1 MSTEI
6 ELKLQLTPKM
16 AKKLASHPLLANIA
30 PQKQRLLNTYYDTPK
45 LELHARR
52 IAMRFRKK
60 GWQWLLT
67 VKSAEPASGGLAMR
81 SEWETQATP
90 GVFDFSHVDNE
101 ELRHFLEQASGQ
113 LEPVFTTDF
122 RRQIWHVPF
131 GESLIELAVDRGTI
145 ESRGKSTP
153 ICEIELELLSG
164 QVADIF
170 GLTRLLQEKLD
181 LHPAI
186 ASKAERGYK
195 LFLDEPLLPF
205 RAKPAV
211 LSPDLTP
218 IEAFRSVTLGCLE
231 HFQRNEDG
239 LLSSNDPE
247 FVHQARVA
255 LRRLRSAIKLF
266 APVLPTEFVAAY
278 GQTWQTLASALGEAR
293 NWDVFLTETLPPIQ
307 AAFPNNRDLRR
318 LKNAARQRA
327 KGARQAISRLLATRE
342 YPRLLIEF
350 TAAIYALGDILP
362 VPLIEFARQQ
372 SYRRAKKTW
381 QHAARSESLSPTER
395 HAIRIAIK
403 RLRYTLEFFITFLSQ
418 KRLGPYLE
426 ALTRLQDQL
435 GLINDHVTAEILI
448 TDVLQGRPS
457 GPVQGW
463 VSGRH
468 ALLVNNL
475 PDTLRPWLAQNTQK
489 TGDKKNRGFCPGPF
503 RFD

>member
-30 PQKQRLLNTYYDTPK
+30 PQKQRLLNTYYDTPQ

-195 LFLDEPLLPF
+195 LFLDQPLLPF
-205 RAKPAV
+205 KAKAATITAQM
-211 LSPDLTP
+211 TP
-218 IEAFRSVTLGCLE
+218 VEAFRSIALGCLE
-231 HFQRNEDG
+231 HFQRNEDS

-362 VPLIEFARQQ
+362 VPLIEFANQRIGTRTK
-372 SYRRAKKTW
+372 SARKLALN
-381 QHAARSESLSPTER
+381 HATLGAAER
-395 HAIRIAIK
+395 HRMRICFK
-403 RLRYTLEFFITFLSQ
+403 KLRYSLEFFHPLLPG
-418 KRLGPYLE
+418 KRLKPYLA
-426 ALTRLQDQL
+426 ALSKLQDEL
-435 GLINDHVTAEILI
+435 GLINDHITAEALI
-448 TDVLQGRPS
+448 RETIANHPAS
-457 GPVQGW
+457 TMHGW
-463 VSGRH
+463 VAGRH
-468 ALLVNNL
+468 ALLISQL
-475 PDTLRPWLAQNTQK
+475 PDALDTWLATRDICSSDNHRQ
-489 TGDKKNRGFCPGPF
+489 
-503 RFD
+503 

>member
-30 PQKQRLLNTYYDTPK
+30 PQKQRLLNTYYDTPQ
-45 LELHARR
+45 LDLHARR

-205 RAKPAV
+205 RAKPVELNA
-211 LSPDLTP
+211 DTTP
-218 IEAFRSVTLGCLE
+218 IEAFRRIALGSLE
-231 HFQRNEDG
+231 HFQRNEAG
-239 LLSSNDPE
+239 ILISIDPE

-255 LRRLRSAIKLF
+255 LRRLRSALKLF
-266 APVLPTEFVAAY
+266 APVLPSEFVTAY

-293 NWDVFLTETLPPIQ
+293 NLDVFLTEILPPVVD
-307 AAFPNNRDLRR
+307 AFPDDSDTRR
-318 LKNAARQRA
+318 LGKKVQQRSKEAR
-327 KGARQAISRLLATRE
+327 KSIVKLLAVRE
-342 YPRLLIEF
+342 YPQLLIEF
-350 TAAIYALGDILP
+350 TSAIHSLGEATQSSLP
-362 VPLIEFARQQ
+362 DFASQQ
-372 SYRRAKKTW
+372 ITHLAHRARNCAKYH
-381 QHAARSESLSPTER
+381 QSLSQAQR
-395 HAIRIAIK
+395 HRMRIAFK
-403 RLRYTLEFFITFLSQ
+403 KLRYTIEFFSPLLSRKQ
-418 KRLGPYLE
+418 FSAYTTALE
-426 ALTRLQDQL
+426 RLQDEL
-435 GLINDHVTAEILI
+435 GQINDYATANEIIREL
-448 TDVLQGRPS
+448 LSKRPLS
-457 GPVQGW
+457 PIHGW
-463 VSGRH
+463 MLGRH
-468 ALLVNNL
+468 SLLISQL
-475 PDTLRPWLAQNTQK
+475 PGSIEIWQGHRTPAVKLTQK
-489 TGDKKNRGFCPGPF
+489 AVK
-503 RFD
+503 